1 MVEVLRL
8 AGADACLAGPAYPG
22 AAGVGRLQALFL
34 EDFEDALVAFDAQ
47 AQGAAAQLQAEGVGA
62 AGRGRRRYWSVEAF
76 EVQAFRAAA
85 PGVADGLH
93 QPVGSAAI
101 EFFVGT

>member
-47 AQGAAAQLQAEGVGA
+47 AQALRRNSRRKASVPPDEDAGATGASKRSKCRRSAQPLPASRMACINPSGPQ
-62 AGRGRRRYWSVEAF
+62 
-76 EVQAFRAAA
+76 Q
-85 PGVADGLH
+85 
-93 QPVGSAAI
+93 
-101 EFFVGT
+101 

>member
-1 MVEVLRL
+1 M
-8 AGADACLAGPAYPG
+8 AS
-22 AAGVGRLQALFL
+22 
-34 EDFEDALVAFDAQ
+34 DAQ
-47 AQGAAAQLQAEGVGA
+47 VQGAAAQPRQGVGA

-76 EVQAFRAAA
+76 EGVSAAA

-93 QPVGSAAI
+93 QPVGSAAV